1 MALNSQIHTTL
12 SLHENFLKQEYSG
25 KEGACRPCGVT
36 VVNTQSGK
44 CHNVTVTVDS
54 VDILIN

>member
-1 MALNSQIHTTL
+1 MNPQIHTTL